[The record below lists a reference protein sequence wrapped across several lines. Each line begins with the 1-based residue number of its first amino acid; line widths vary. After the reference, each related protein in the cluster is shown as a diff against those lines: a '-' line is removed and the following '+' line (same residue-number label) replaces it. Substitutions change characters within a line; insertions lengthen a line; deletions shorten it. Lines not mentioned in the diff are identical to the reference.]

1 MRMMGFS
8 RFYLGLAM
16 VLYLVPFFWVGW
28 RGGEVLKFA
37 RWWGFQHSAAGL
49 FTQRSTVWW
58 DHHLEGRFGEE
69 FLEKGRGYSERAGEG
84 VEALDER
91 GVFAMGAFGYRT
103 RLDRILNESNR
114 SVLKEQI
121 RERLAAHVAL
131 KLNGEGG
138 RGLEEVRLVRS
149 LWRVGGEGM
158 AKPDG
163 AWNPPEVTRLSDKQR
178 VVLGSYRVVE
188 DGRVVV
194 LAKEMNGAKGESQV
208 GAKAVG
214 EIRRESG
221 PARMGSAVANQRI
234 QAAKAMMERMRA
246 EGRVAGPSDRGNGR
260 NGAGVPGV
268 GGVGTGRMPPP
279 PPPIRAPGGV
289 PLKPREGESK

>member
-1 MRMMGFS
+1 MWAR
-8 RFYLGLAM
+8 RVYLIVG
-16 VLYLVPFFWVGW
+16 VVVYLVPFFLVGW
-28 RGGEVLKFA
+28 RGGEWRVFPK
-37 RWWGFQHSAAGL
+37 WWRFQHSAAGL

-58 DHHLEGRFGEE
+58 DHHLEGRFGGEE
-69 FLEKGRGYSERAGEG
+69 LGKGKEESERVGEG

-91 GVFAMGAFGYRT
+91 GVFTMGAFGYRT
-103 RLDRILNESNR
+103 RLDRILNESDR
-114 SVLKEQI
+114 SVLKDQI
-121 RERLAAHVAL
+121 RERLAVHVAG

-138 RGLEEVRLVRS
+138 RGLEEVKLVRS
-149 LWRVGGEGM
+149 LWRVGAEEM

-163 AWNPPEVTRLSDKQR
+163 AWNPPDVTKLGDKQR
-178 VVLGSYRVVE
+178 VVLGSYQLAE

-194 LAKEMNGAKGESQV
+194 LAKEKDGAKGESQV

-221 PARMGSAVANQRI
+221 PVRMGSAVANQRI

-246 EGRVAGPSDRGNGR
+246 EGRVSGLPGRGKGPS
-260 NGAGVPGV
+260 GAGVPGSA
-268 GGVGTGRMPPP
+268 GSGTGRLPPP
-279 PPPIRAPGGV
+279 PPPIRAPGGL

>member
-1 MRMMGFS
+1 MIRIFLFLVWAMLA
-8 RFYLGLAM
+8 YLA
-16 VLYLVPFFWVGW
+16 PFFWTGW
-28 RGGEVLKFA
+28 QGGDWRVFPK
-37 RWWGFQHSAAGL
+37 WWSFQHSAAGL

-58 DHHLEGRFGEE
+58 DHHLEVRFGEE
-69 FLEKGRGYSERAGEG
+69 VLENGRVDSERAGEG

-103 RLDRILNESNR
+103 RLDRILNESHR
-114 SVLKEQI
+114 SALKEQI
-121 RERLAAHVAL
+121 RERLAAHVAG

-138 RGLEEVRLVRS
+138 KGLEEVRLVRS
-149 LWRVGGEGM
+149 LWQVGAEGM

-163 AWNPPEVTRLSDKQR
+163 AWNPPDVTKLGEKQR
-178 VVLGSYRVVE
+178 VVLGSYQVEE
-188 DGRVVV
+188 DGRVMV
-194 LAKEMNGAKGESQV
+194 LAKEKDGTKGESQV
-208 GAKAVG
+208 GAKAAG

-221 PARMGSAVANQRI
+221 PARIGSAVANQRI

-246 EGRVAGPSDRGNGR
+246 EGKVAGPPGRGKGL
-260 NGAGVPGV
+260 NGAGVPGSA
-268 GGVGTGRMPPP
+268 GSGTGRVPPP